1 MKLFKRREPMG
12 AHNPLDYLRWLSDFE
27 NEWQAHVLPLIGE
40 REKLRVDID
49 LADRRLEL
57 ARRERE
63 REMAWNEVE
72 LLTAPLE
79 GRTHDLPLISTQ
91 KIAAFEAARLAAQ
104 SKFEGMA
111 AKIAEREEALEGQ
124 YGIKVK
130 MGTRIGII
138 S

>member
-1 MKLFKRREPMG
+1 MKLSKRHEVMG
-12 AHNPLDYLRWLSDFE
+12 VHNPLDYLRWLSDFE
-27 NEWQAHVLPLIGE
+27 NEWQAHVLPLIGD

-72 LLTAPLE
+72 QLTAPLE

-91 KIAAFEAARLAAQ
+91 KIATFEAARLAAQ
-104 SKFEGMA
+104 SKFEGMTA
-111 AKIAEREEALEGQ
+111 VITQQEEALEVR
-124 YGIKVK
+124 YGIKSK

-138 S
+138 